1 MVDANLISR
10 VRELSA
16 AERLELMGLLWATFS
31 SEEVPVTEEEKA
43 LLDERIADAENHPED
58 QSAWSE
64 VRERLRRH

>member
-1 MVDANLISR
+1 MVDANLIVR

-16 AERLELMGLLWATFS
+16 AERLGLMGLLWATCS
-31 SEEVPVTEEEKA
+31 SGEVPVTKEEKA
-43 LLDERIADAENHPED
+43 LLDERIAEAEAHPDD